1 MGRKRAEDE
10 EKVPWNEA
18 VDNIRASQPAP
29 TPVAVAVPA
38 AMVVEEIEPEPI
50 KTVDELLE
58 DADVYAGDDDF
69 EKAGVAL
76 EQAHGEDPT
85 NLTVIQKLLLAHYKQ
100 GKTDDFA
107 ALASQYEVERDS
119 MEWAEVAEWGRSLDA
134 GNVLFAEP
142 VIEEPVVDLADLE
155 AGLTFDTEDNEPD
168 VEEATVEAENDLL
181 DFDVEL
187 SETAETPENME
198 MTSDELEDIN
208 IDIASDDGAL
218 SLSPS
223 SDDNLELD
231 GLASITDDELEAA
244 TQALTDENELT
255 FDLSDFDQVD
265 EAETKLD
272 LASAYIEMGDP
283 DGAKS
288 ILEEIMTEGNEEQQS
303 RAKTLLSGLS

>member
-1 MGRKRAEDE
+1 
-10 EKVPWNEA
+10 
-18 VDNIRASQPAP
+18 
-29 TPVAVAVPA
+29 
-38 AMVVEEIEPEPI
+38 
-50 KTVDELLE
+50 
-58 DADVYAGDDDF
+58 
-69 EKAGVAL
+69 
-76 EQAHGEDPT
+76 
-85 NLTVIQKLLLAHYKQ
+85 
-100 GKTDDFA
+100 
-107 ALASQYEVERDS
+107 

-142 VIEEPVVDLADLE
+142 VIEEQVVDLADLE

-223 SDDNLELD
+223 SDYNLELD

-244 TQALTDENELT
+244 TQALTDENQLT

-272 LASAYIEMGDP
+272 LASAYIEMGDH

-288 ILEEIMTEGNEEQQS
+288 IIEEIMTEGNEEQQ
-303 RAKTLLSGLS
+303 